1 MASDEPHEENTNPEH
16 TAFEAEIVEESV
28 TQQEESNGENT
39 PTTPPAVA
47 YNPAILI
54 PLSKPQE
61 PPPPPSPMANLAAK
75 GGAVGALV
83 LGGLA
88 LVGSFIS
95 SYAIL
100 NSAMGIAMGL
110 WGLSS
115 NHRRM
120 ATIGLVLCIVSA
132 FFCVVEISSWL
143 QTVWP
148 QEEF

>member
-1 MASDEPHEENTNPEH
+1 MAPEENEEISEPDNRT
-16 TAFEAEIVEESV
+16 FEAEIVEDPV
-28 TQQEESNGENT
+28 DRHEEIA
-39 PTTPPAVA
+39 PDAVPLTPPAVA
-47 YNPAILI
+47 YNPAILV
-54 PLSKPQE
+54 PPVKPRGPK
-61 PPPPPSPMANLAAK
+61 PPPTPMANLAAK

-83 LGGLA
+83 LGVLA
-88 LVGSFIS
+88 FVGSFIS

-120 ATIGLVLCIVSA
+120 ATIGLILCTVSA

-143 QTVWP
+143 QTIWP
-148 QEEF
+148 QDEF